1 MGPTILVSQC
11 LKGSLIV
18 LCLLFFTIASLPIIA
33 VFSAIY
39 RNTVRTVPNVIL
51 QAAYKELEQF
61 NGEPQQPA
69 LYDKV
74 SFDNLWK

>member
-1 MGPTILVSQC
+1 ML
-11 LKGSLIV
+11 
-18 LCLLFFTIASLPIIA
+18 A
-33 VFSAIY
+33 
-39 RNTVRTVPNVIL
+39 VPNVIL

-74 SFDNLWK
+74 SWKTCNNKCRQWNPDPGIFTDPYLGLDSWEQEINRP